1 LKNNLSKKDNISL
14 HLDIS
19 IHHHYSEVSSFWN
32 NELPAQSELQLPEIG
47 IVEDACIADIKHC
60 YIVVKQDNKIIA
72 QLYAQVLQ
80 VRPKYIVGNN
90 LSKGMQLLSKYTLNC
105 FSVKLLVLGNLFRHD
120 GSFIF
125 IKDEKN
131 KLQILENI
139 VAFLQQK
146 IKHTAFF
153 IKDIQEEYA
162 VVFQNKKEYNT
173 FPNDF
178 SMQLGIRKNW
188 LQFSDY
194 VDDLTKK
201 YRQRVTKTQAAF
213 TEVQVKKLELQDVII
228 EKENMFKLYEQVTQ
242 KQSITLG
249 LLNGNYFELLKQN
262 MGENLHVYGFYF
274 KNKLVAFSTS
284 IVHDGIYDMNY
295 IGFDYELNNSLHLYF
310 NMLFCFIEK
319 AIEANCTSLVMG
331 RTALEAKAILGC
343 TAHPVFGF
351 YKIKNS
357 ILNNVAIRFAKNT
370 TTIQG
375 EAWRDRHP
383 FKN

>member
-1 LKNNLSKKDNISL
+1 L
-14 HLDIS
+14 HLDII
-19 IHHHYSEVSSFWN
+19 IHHSYNEVADFWN
-32 NELPAQSELQLPEIG
+32 QELPQNSELLLPEMG
-47 IVEDACIADIKHC
+47 IVEDAHIADITPC
-60 YIVVKQDNKIIA
+60 YIVVKQENKIIA
-72 QLYAQVLQ
+72 QLYAQILK

-131 KLQILENI
+131 KLEILENV
-139 VAFLQQK
+139 VALIQEK

-153 IKDIQEEYA
+153 VKDIQEQFA
-162 VVFQNKKEYNT
+162 TVFQNKKEFNT

-178 SMQLGIRKNW
+178 SMQLSIRENW

-201 YRQRVTKTQAAF
+201 YRQRVTKTQSSF
-213 TEVQVKKLELQDVII
+213 KDVIIKKMNLQDVII
-228 EKENMFKLYEQVTQ
+228 EQENMFQLYEQVTQ

-249 LLNGNYFELLKQN
+249 LLNGKYFELLKQN

-274 KNKLVAFSTS
+274 DNKLVAFSTS
-284 IVHDGIYDMNY
+284 IVHQNIYDMNY

-319 AIEANCTSLVMG
+319 AIEAKCTSLVMG

-343 TAHPVFGF
+343 KAHPVFGF

-357 ILNNVAIRFAKNT
+357 LLNNVAIRFAKNT